1 MYRQRARQLVM
12 KKDIHIQKL
21 KLIIT
26 KLESHLKQNLA
37 QSQESINRA
46 AALTV
51 EELNMI
57 EEALKQ
63 LSADVSPFAIT
74 EDVQDTQV
82 INHVDRQV
90 QKQLGAQPPAPQQEL
105 ILLNNVEYI
114 RNVFVKYL
122 EYLA

>member
-1 MYRQRARQLVM
+1 M

-26 KLESHLKQNLA
+26 KLESHLKLNLA

-46 AALTV
+46 AALSV

-57 EEALKQ
+57 EETLKQ

-74 EDVQDTQV
+74 ED
-82 INHVDRQV
+82 
-90 QKQLGAQPPAPQQEL
+90 A
-105 ILLNNVEYI
+105 
-114 RNVFVKYL
+114 
-122 EYLA
+122 